1 MCLGATGY
9 AQQLTG
15 NVNQTKK
22 NVDELFGW
30 NQKDPTPPT
39 VNVYNTL
46 PGGDIVKAGS
56 NRTSLQTGPYSSRTE
71 RM

>member
-1 MCLGATGY
+1 MCLGNYG
-9 AQQLTG
+9 AQMQG
-15 NVNQTKK
+15 NLGKSVGMWLGDDDDDKEK
-22 NVDELFGW
+22 S
-30 NQKDPTPPT
+30 TPAT

-56 NRTSLQTGPYSSRTE
+56 NRTALQTGPYSSRTE